1 MPVCFS
7 VCGMAGQQQV
17 SFGGSQWVEVDGA
30 NTSKVNILFPEKRG
44 GCISALFTHSKLIK
58 QRIPRCARKTWRGRC
73 WAAKGGPNLLW
84 PYISA
89 SCQGVR
95 GLGRRHSFT
104 MRTRAPII
112 CLFHRLK
119 WKSML
124 ETQRKDRERER
135 EEEREREIHSFINSF

>member
-1 MPVCFS
+1 MTEQISEFSSVIAHRGDARVFLSVHVGWQANSRCPSVSPSESKSMGRTLPKLIFCF
-7 VCGMAGQQQV
+7 QR
-17 SFGGSQWVEVDGA
+17 
-30 NTSKVNILFPEKRG
+30 RG
-44 GCISALFTHSKLIK
+44 EACISALFTHSKLIK

-104 MRTRAPII
+104 MRTRAPIF
-112 CLFHRLK
+112 CLFHRCK
-119 WKSML
+119 
-124 ETQRKDRERER
+124 
-135 EEEREREIHSFINSF
+135 